1 MFRVL
6 WILALVVFVSLCFEP
21 FLLAQ
26 VFEVGGGTSTLY
38 QAGGGSIKV
47 RAPNYDL
54 TLGAGSIDGHILGGA
69 RLVTST
75 PHAKFTFGD
84 DLIDFRLP
92 TDIFDTSHFLLA
104 RGIGVR
110 ATRGATDIVAF
121 AGATATDY
129 NSPLFDGQ
137 KTNDPAGVLF
147 LSRKLSPRW
156 QMFSDTVISTKMS
169 EIGAIQWKP
178 APKLA
183 LGLSAGVG
191 ANQPYAAA
199 SLQLFRKWIDIQ
211 AGYIEAGRQFHR
223 VALASLLLAEPDR
236 ENILV
241 TVRPFPFLSLT
252 GAHQNYLVPQYPSTD
267 NVRSSVDQG
276 SAGLRILATQ
286 INGTIYQSSY
296 QGESNEAFSLSAMRD
311 VSQRFHV
318 MSNYLVSHPKDS
330 NSTKSFISTISEVI
344 SPRLTV
350 NENVTTS
357 GGQTGVTFCGE
368 FVSNFV
374 SINANY
380 ETFYVP
386 ANNSSPFEQALMFD
400 VTMRL
405 MGRLTLH
412 GASFVDPTGHIRNTV
427 DAKTIMWHGQ
437 GNSPLTETVPMEGAV
452 LRGCVKDAKENPVE
466 GAALLIDEKLV
477 YTDSGGCFFLREHR
491 PHTHTL
497 KVALTDF
504 LANGNWYVVSA
515 PPTITSNQEKDNAGP
530 PVIVVVSHVKTA
542 SATPDPAIKVPPSQ

>member
-6 WILALVVFVSLCFEP
+6 WILALVVFVSSCFQSP
-21 FLLAQ
+21 LMAQ

-47 RAPNYDL
+47 RAPNYEL
-54 TLGAGSIDGHILGGA
+54 TFGAGSIDGHILGSA

-75 PHAKFTFGD
+75 AHAKFIFGD
-84 DLIDFRLP
+84 DLINFHLP
-92 TDIFDTSHFLLA
+92 TDIFDTSHYLLA

-110 ATRGATDIVAF
+110 ATRGATDILAF

-129 NSPLFDGQ
+129 NSPLFDGE

-147 LSRKLSPRW
+147 LSRKFGSHW
-156 QMFSDTVISTKMS
+156 QLFSDTVISTKIS
-169 EIGAIQWKP
+169 EIDAIQWKP
-178 APKLA
+178 APKVA

-199 SLQLFRKWIDIQ
+199 SLQLSRSWIDIQ
-211 AGYIEAGRQFHR
+211 AAYIEAGEQFHR
-223 VALASLLLAEPDR
+223 IALVSPLLAEPDR
-236 ENILV
+236 ENLLV

-252 GAHQNYLVPQYPSTD
+252 GAHQNYLVPQYQTTN

-276 SAGLRILATQ
+276 SAGLRILAAQ

-296 QGESNEAFSLSAMRD
+296 QGESNEAFSVSAMRD
-311 VSQRFHV
+311 ISQRIHV
-318 MSNYLVSHPKDS
+318 MGNYLVSRPKDS
-330 NSTKSFISTISEVI
+330 NSTKSFISTLSEVL
-344 SPRLTV
+344 SSRLTV
-350 NENVTTS
+350 NEDVTTS
-357 GGQTGVTFCGE
+357 GGQTGVTFGGE

-374 SINANY
+374 SVNANY

-386 ANNSSPFEQALMFD
+386 TNNNSPFEQALMFD
-400 VTMRL
+400 VTMNL
-405 MGRLTLH
+405 LGRLTLH
-412 GASFVDPTGHIRNTV
+412 GASFVDPTGHIRNTF
-427 DAKTIMWHGQ
+427 DAKTVMWYGQ

-452 LRGCVKDAKENPVE
+452 LRSCVVDEKSNPVE

-477 YTDSGGCFFLREHR
+477 YTDSSGCLFLREHR
-491 PHTHTL
+491 PRTHML

-504 LANGNWYVVSA
+504 LANGNWYIVSA
-515 PPTITSNQEKDNAGP
+515 PSTIASSQEKDNAEP
-530 PVIVVVSHVKTA
+530 PVVVVVSHIKAVSTTPNSAVKA
-542 SATPDPAIKVPPSQ
+542 PPVQ